1 MQFSVAVGRS
11 LLASWMVLFD
21 LSVAGSLAERSCFV
35 VRLRPTFSVDGLE
48 ERLVRFPAGSFGIRN
63 LLVGVRISLLIYV

>member
-1 MQFSVAVGRS
+1 MEFNDAVGRS
-11 LLASWMVLFD
+11 LLVILVVLLS
-21 LSVAGSLAERSCFV
+21 LSVAGSPDVRTFSV

-63 LLVGVRISLLIYV
+63 LLVGARISPS